1 MLHFVMIHGHQVIMI
16 HGHRVFFTIWRFTN
30 SGHGWS
36 IAQLRK
42 ATVILSDD
50 L

>member
-16 HGHRVFFTIWRFTN
+16 HGHHVNGTN
-30 SGHGWS
+30 SGHGWN

-42 ATVILSDD
+42 ATVILSND